1 MSNEK
6 RRLILFAILV
16 FLWMISVQYITQFF
30 GPNPPKKAPAPPA
43 AAGADDA
50 ARKSADGKAAPA
62 ELAKEKS
69 QGAATAP
76 STDKPGEI
84 KAAGDQGKPAGPDAK
99 PAAKPA
105 EPTVKI
111 EPEDE
116 LVLGSET
123 DTSPNGYRLR
133 AQFSQIGAG
142 VERLTSSRY
151 DAEYKDGRAIKRP
164 LRLIN
169 RDVSWPNS
177 FTLTLNAADIDAPIP
192 PGADELALAARQTED
207 WLDRETWEVVRD
219 EQERIR
225 RPATITNPATGKP
238 VEGEAI
244 VFRTKARNGVVVT
257 KTYRMGKDIDGLEV
271 ELKFDSPDKGRK
283 IVYNLRG
290 PHGIPIEG
298 EWYTSTF
305 IDLYFGQLWQDRIKA
320 ETYTAQDVAKASPDR
335 PVDNSAMPLAYAG
348 IENQYFATFLS
359 PVPMPRG
366 QEDRWDNRTVAEA
379 HRREDAMHKSDVDF
393 VMTSKPVSV
402 APGHPVVHTY
412 RIFAGP
418 KTLEA
423 LRPYNAEDLATLRKG
438 QWIPGVPQIAR
449 YVITPTLDMMYRL
462 TERVSRMFGGKEGNY
477 GIAIIL
483 LTVLVRAGMFP
494 LGRKQAL
501 AAQKM
506 QLLQPMLKEIQ
517 EKHKEDKER
526 LTKETFALYKRY
538 GVNPMGGCLPA
549 LIQLPIFVGL
559 WQAINTHT
567 PLRHATFLWIRDLA
581 APDML
586 FRFPGEV
593 PWLGHW
599 FNLLPLLVVSLMLVQ
614 TQLFAPPATTPEAE
628 QSQKVMK
635 VMMVVMGVMFYK
647 VPSGLGIYFIT
658 SSMWAIGERL
668 LLPKV
673 THTDLTEVN
682 EEAAEDGRPSG
693 PSGGPDGEGRGPR
706 GGGKGPSGG
715 NGSSGKRQGRF
726 AQFVERVL
734 EEAQKDS
741 TYRKLEEER
750 EARKRGRD
758 KGDPR
763 GRPRRR

>member
-1 MSNEK
+1 
-6 RRLILFAILV
+6 V
-16 FLWMISVQYITQFF
+16 
-30 GPNPPKKAPAPPA
+30 
-43 AAGADDA
+43 
-50 ARKSADGKAAPA
+50 
-62 ELAKEKS
+62 
-69 QGAATAP
+69 
-76 STDKPGEI
+76 
-84 KAAGDQGKPAGPDAK
+84 
-99 PAAKPA
+99 
-105 EPTVKI
+105 
-111 EPEDE
+111 
-116 LVLGSET
+116 
-123 DTSPNGYRLR
+123 
-133 AQFSQIGAG
+133 GAG

-151 DAEYKDGRAIKRP
+151 DAEYRDGKAIKRP

-169 RDVSWPNS
+169 RDVTWPDS
-177 FTLTLNAADIDAPIP
+177 FTLTLNAADLDAPEP

-219 EQERIR
+219 EQKRIR
-225 RPATITNPATGKP
+225 RPVTVTDPATKKP

-257 KTYRMGKDIDGLEV
+257 KTYRMGKNIDGLEL
-271 ELKFDSPDKGRK
+271 ELRFDSPDKERK
-283 IVYNLRG
+283 VVYNLRG

-305 IDLYFGQLWQDRIKA
+305 IDLYFGQLWQQDQIKA

-335 PVDNSAMPLAYAG
+335 PVDNTAMPLAYAG
-348 IENQYFATFLS
+348 IENQYFATFLE
-359 PVPMPRG
+359 PVPRPRG

-379 HRREDAMHKSDVDF
+379 HRREDALHKSEIDF
-393 VMTSKPVSV
+393 VMTSKSLSVS
-402 APGHPVVHTY
+402 PGHPVVHTY

-418 KTLEA
+418 KTLET
-423 LRPYNAEDLATLRKG
+423 LGPYGAGDLATLRKG

-462 TERVSRMFGGKEGNY
+462 TERVSRMFGGKVGNY

-506 QLLQPMLKEIQ
+506 QLLQPKLKEIQ

-586 FRFPGEV
+586 FRFPGEL
-593 PWLGHW
+593 PFLGHW

-614 TQLFAPPATTPEAE
+614 TKLFAPPATTPEAE
-628 QSQKVMK
+628 ASQKMMK
-635 VMMVVMGVMFYK
+635 YMMVFMGVMFYK

-658 SSMWAIGERL
+658 SSLWAIGERL

-682 EEAAEDGRPSG
+682 EEVAEE
-693 PSGGPDGEGRGPR
+693 GGSD
-706 GGGKGPSGG
+706 
-715 NGSSGKRQGRF
+715 
-726 AQFVERVL
+726 
-734 EEAQKDS
+734 
-741 TYRKLEEER
+741 
-750 EARKRGRD
+750 
-758 KGDPR
+758 
-763 GRPRRR
+763 